1 MNGLTIGTDG
11 IQIGETWVPY
21 RSIIQITT
29 DKGQAEQTIVFQS
42 GGDRRAFRLKLPTE
56 TFQEFLDRCKQANPA
71 CYYQSY
77 RHGSQLAMGYVLLTL
92 ATVLAITGAIVA
104 FFRRGHT
111 LGWALMAVGLC
122 SMLAN
127 IFVGAAYRRMKQNNG
142 NDPKKMARAE
152 AAAAAYEQERGA

>member
-1 MNGLTIGTDG
+1 MNGLTIGNDG

-29 DKGQAEQTIVFQS
+29 DKSQSEQTIVFQS
-42 GGDRRAFRLKLPTE
+42 HEGKRAFRLKLPAE
-56 TFQEFLDRCKQANPA
+56 TFQDFLCRCKQANPA

-77 RHGSQLAMGYVLLTL
+77 RHGSRLAMGYVLLTL
-92 ATVLAITGAIVA
+92 TTVLAITGAIVA
-104 FFRRGHT
+104 FFRHVHT
-111 LGWALMAVGLC
+111 LGWVLMAVGLC

-127 IFVGAAYRRMKQNNG
+127 IFVSAAYRRMKQNNG

-152 AAAAAYEQERGA
+152 KATVEFEQERHA